1 MSGSNGKIR
10 ILALHGSGMNSRV
23 FEATTA
29 ALRNELGEGYEW
41 HFVEGTIPVPMD
53 EDLKGFFPED
63 DEYFTF
69 ADPNDKASVAA
80 ALDNIF
86 EYIDLNGPFEI
97 IGASSI
103 SAGIAADILLAQPE
117 KRAPFTGAIFFNGWT
132 PVLNAKTH
140 NMLISIPTA
149 NIWGANDARHAAAA
163 QALSKLCTPEMNENV
178 VHKNGSTIPGAA
190 SEEDLISA
198 SQAIRRMVRRAV
210 PAC

>member
-1 MSGSNGKIR
+1 MSGSNDKIR

-29 ALRNELGEGYEW
+29 ALRNELGEGAD
-41 HFVEGTIPVPMD
+41 HNP
-53 EDLKGFFPED
+53 DLKGFFPED

-178 VHKNGSTIPGAA
+178 VHENGSTIPGAA
-190 SEEDLISA
+190 SEEDLIKA